1 MIRCLQ
7 QRCIS
12 DEASLLL
19 GLANSQIRCVVDSE
33 EIPLTTMSEPCETP
47 EKADSE
53 SRSSTPRA
61 SSIIS
66 LDFDESSKSERH
78 SRARSSR

>member
-1 MIRCLQ
+1 MYT
-7 QRCIS
+7 
-12 DEASLLL
+12 DVASGLL
-19 GLANSQIRCVVDSE
+19 GLANTQICCVAGSE
-33 EIPLTTMSEPCETP
+33 KIPLTIMSEPCETP